1 MQAGIGN
8 SLTHSLW
15 LWGFGHMKIQVSGLT
30 FYETRWLWR
39 HLCQQDTALCSRC
52 QTAEWMSSRAAQKID
67 QDCMHGSLSAHPSVF
82 QSILNPIHWQ
92 KVGKSCC
99 IPWTF
104 WKYLLFNTTSP
115 LRWKTLIS
123 SPMLY
128 MYIMKDGSYRKTC
141 IHASLYHQLLFTA
154 DGSIHKNSF
163 TNQSS

>member
-1 MQAGIGN
+1 MQARIWH

-15 LWGFGHMKIQVSGLT
+15 LWALATWRF
-30 FYETRWLWR
+30 R
-39 HLCQQDTALCSRC
+39 HLGHHFMKPGDFDDISVARYCILFKLNKWAKELHKRSITFD
-52 QTAEWMSSRAAQKID
+52 
-67 QDCMHGSLSAHPSVF
+67 MHESLSAHPSVF